1 MHIFNFISIPHKL
14 HLYIYLS
21 FMDINDTYPMSKITG
36 TYFEYIIHITFYIL
50 LYGYGSINGSGSFR
64 DDPDVWNDH
73 FRKMSFPHVWNGM
86 PGIMIII
93 SYTT

>member
-1 MHIFNFISIPHKL
+1 MAPQQATAAQQVVDLPSGEDWEARNQNS
-14 HLYIYLS
+14 
-21 FMDINDTYPMSKITG
+21 MGGSKD
-36 TYFEYIIHITFYIL
+36 
-50 LYGYGSINGSGSFR
+50 LYGYGSINGPGSFR

-73 FRKMSFPHVWNGM
+73 FRKMSFPHVWNGV